1 MQNPTWVVSVSA
13 SLLRSK
19 YDLSSASFLWL
30 SVLIC
35 LYPLMYKLL
44 LVVLELFVS
53 ISQGVDEWHEIANN
67 SILYWKFS
75 VNMLPAK
82 MGTRP
87 SKSENRIAC
96 DDGDLNGFYF
106 GSQFLAEEL
115 VSHILSL
122 GDVETIKICRLV
134 CKRWC
139 LLISNRYFWKMK
151 VLAESKHWP
160 NIPLTESMPCTFYI
174 SIYQHQPFE
183 RNLIK
188 NPCGKGFTPWWKFF
202 SSSFLIYLPILDSFQ
217 HWDILSNGGD
227 EFAIEQPP
235 SGSDKIPHEANMEND
250 MDDSCFVSSYHS
262 CSKEQIINLRQLG
275 LTQEVM
281 DEYKPCITFTDWY

>member
-1 MQNPTWVVSVSA
+1 
-13 SLLRSK
+13 
-19 YDLSSASFLWL
+19 
-30 SVLIC
+30 
-35 LYPLMYKLL
+35 
-44 LVVLELFVS
+44 
-53 ISQGVDEWHEIANN
+53 
-67 SILYWKFS
+67 
-75 VNMLPAK
+75 MLPAK

-188 NPCGKGFTPWWKFF
+188 NPCGKGFTP
-202 SSSFLIYLPILDSFQ
+202 
-217 HWDILSNGGD
+217 
-227 EFAIEQPP
+227 
-235 SGSDKIPHEANMEND
+235 
-250 MDDSCFVSSYHS
+250 
-262 CSKEQIINLRQLG
+262 
-275 LTQEVM
+275 
-281 DEYKPCITFTDWY
+281 